1 MEVHSLGNRLSL
13 LTPCTL
19 LHSLDNGRSS
29 NRPTRASTS
38 MMGQAIVMM
47 RQQMMSQPPL
57 HGCKMGSSPAPAAG
71 CKVFSL
77 RLWCRVQG
85 TPALKD
91 GKGKTKETKRKRLWS
106 CAVFEG
112 PLWWKTER
120 AKQRRQR
127 GNDFSTCRVRG
138 TPVLEDGKGKRKEMT
153 GIDFDVLPLGAV
165 SHTSTWHLVSPPV
178 RAPARGQFDS
188 TMTNTGQFS
197 LWNHRRNTSLRES
210 RKCSSR
216 RAHRVGL

>member
-1 MEVHSLGNRLSL
+1 MMDGHGGPLSWKQTVL
-13 LTPCTL
+13 ANP
-19 LHSLDNGRSS
+19 LHVAPFIGQRTIIEPS
-29 NRPTRASTS
+29 NARVSTS

-57 HGCKMGSSPAPAAG
+57 HGCKVGSSPAPAAG

-127 GNDFSTCRVRG
+127 GNDFSTCHVRG
-138 TPVLEDGKGKRKEMT
+138 TPVLEDGKGKTKEMT

-188 TMTNTGQFS
+188 AMTNTGQFG
-197 LWNHRRNTSLRES
+197 TGETEQ
-210 RKCSSR
+210 
-216 RAHRVGL
+216 